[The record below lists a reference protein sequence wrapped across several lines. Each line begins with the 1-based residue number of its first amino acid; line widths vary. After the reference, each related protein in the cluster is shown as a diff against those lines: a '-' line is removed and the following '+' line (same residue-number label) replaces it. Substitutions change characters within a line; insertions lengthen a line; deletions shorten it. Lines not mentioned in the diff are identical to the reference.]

1 MKVTSDGAGVC
12 VGENG
17 KLVVG
22 ERTWITDNYDFLTN
36 GHMAFSAVRNYK
48 RFWAQN
54 RTVVDDRVYKTND
67 YDEKGASYT
76 DPAGAGYITVT
87 RTET

>member
-36 GHMAFSAVRNYK
+36 GHMAFNSIRNYK

-54 RTVVDDRVYKTND
+54 RTVVDDRVYKTDDTN
-67 YDEKGASYT
+67 GAGATYT
-76 DPAGAGYITVT
+76 DPAAVGYITALLT
-87 RTET
+87 QT